1 MTTLVINPELNVL
14 VGADLGR
21 RERERLGLDQIDET
35 DEPTVVKIDTAAIL
49 SDFIHALIGPSV
61 RKLGFDRFAAKYQF
75 DAAPGVRQNILETA
89 RLDALGG
96 GGAVGP

>member
-1 MTTLVINPELNVL
+1 MATLLIDPEHTVL

-21 RERERLGLDQIDET
+21 SERERLGLDQIDET
-35 DEPTVVKIDTAAIL
+35 DEPAVVKIDTSAIL

-61 RKLGFDRFAAKYQF
+61 RKLGFDRFMAKYQF

-89 RLDALGG
+89 HALGDRR
-96 GGAVGP
+96 AVP

>member
-1 MTTLVINPELNVL
+1 MTTLEINPELNVL

-21 RERERLGLDQIDET
+21 QERERLGFDRLDET
-35 DEPTVVKIDTAAIL
+35 DEPTVVKIDTSAIL

-61 RKLGFDRFAAKYQF
+61 RKLGFLRFAAKYQF
-75 DAAPGVRQNILETA
+75 DAAPAVRQNILETA

-96 GGAVGP
+96 DGAARP